1 MAPIYLFSIYID
13 TFVIAFRLEPL
24 TDPFMC
30 NLGTVLSIIMLI
42 DSILK
47 FFLAF
52 KANQTELVSE
62 DQEKDEKD
70 DLAAQEKYK

>member
-52 KANQTELVSE
+52 KAN
-62 DQEKDEKD
+62 
-70 DLAAQEKYK
+70 